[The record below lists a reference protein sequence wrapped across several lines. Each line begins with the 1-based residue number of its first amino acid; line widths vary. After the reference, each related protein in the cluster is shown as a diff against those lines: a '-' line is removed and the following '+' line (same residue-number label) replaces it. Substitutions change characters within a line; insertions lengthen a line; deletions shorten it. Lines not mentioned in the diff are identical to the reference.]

1 MAGAKAPIP
10 PFMMAPDESLFQSCQ
25 LWLIWGRST
34 SPLLRHCPLLVPRLH
49 LIPLHLDI
57 HRLSPSHQY
66 QDRPGSVLPKASVPT
81 VIPEDLSWHVKFCGT
96 DGRESCFFPFS
107 SATLIPSPIALTSM
121 TPALCNHPGT
131 VKIIDFQ
138 VGLEHQTH
146 VFRWS
151 KGSALQ
157 LCTLLLFVYLW
168 YIWPSSNW
176 RVCHFS
182 CFLN

>member
-1 MAGAKAPIP
+1 MVRPIQCSRCLCYPRRYQLESGMAGAKAPIP

-121 TPALCNHPGT
+121 TPAL
-131 VKIIDFQ
+131 
-138 VGLEHQTH
+138 
-146 VFRWS
+146 
-151 KGSALQ
+151 
-157 LCTLLLFVYLW
+157 
-168 YIWPSSNW
+168 
-176 RVCHFS
+176 
-182 CFLN
+182 